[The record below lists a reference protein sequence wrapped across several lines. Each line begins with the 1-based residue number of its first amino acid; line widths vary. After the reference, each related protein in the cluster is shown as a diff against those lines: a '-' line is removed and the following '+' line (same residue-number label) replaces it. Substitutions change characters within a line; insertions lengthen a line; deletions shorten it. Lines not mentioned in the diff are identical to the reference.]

1 MFKKTKMVPYKN
13 KHRLSRGTVALLQD
27 GSHVVIDADDW
38 ECCETGMQE
47 INYYVFHLTRESEKT
62 LENLNYD
69 SPEWDMISGQDIV
82 AYSKK
87 KLVY

>member
-1 MFKKTKMVPYKN
+1 MIEKTKMVTYKN
-13 KHRLSRGTVALLQD
+13 KHRLSKGTVALLKD
-27 GSHVVIDADDW
+27 GSYVVVDADDW

-47 INYYVFHLTRESEKT
+47 INYYVFHLNRPFEKIM
-62 LENLNYD
+62 ENLNYNH
-69 SPEWDMISGQDIV
+69 PRWDMISGQDII